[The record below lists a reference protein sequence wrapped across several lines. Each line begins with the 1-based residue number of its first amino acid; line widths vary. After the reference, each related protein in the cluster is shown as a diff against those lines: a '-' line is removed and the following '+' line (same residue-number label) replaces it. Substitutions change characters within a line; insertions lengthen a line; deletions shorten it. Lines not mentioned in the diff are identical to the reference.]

1 MIGRRRNDDTV
12 KPGLIMALALVGLDR
27 WGHGYQRSCLSHQR
41 RATTLA
47 IKKRSKKERTVS
59 DDKISKN
66 SFFSREKI
74 AIDRV

>member
-12 KPGLIMALALVGLDR
+12 KPRLIMALALVGLD
-27 WGHGYQRSCLSHQR
+27 QRSCLSHQR